1 MRNFATL
8 LKKYILVF
16 SGFFLILLIANI
28 VLIFLLFQHS
38 LKTYSESLSPA
49 EIAEKTSHSLS
60 YKNNKYIIDKT
71 VLNKLKCS
79 EVWSM
84 LIDNNGQVVWNFD
97 LPKEIKR
104 HYSIADVAQFSRY
117 YLEDYPVFV
126 WNHSDGLL
134 VIGYPKDS
142 VMKISSNYFPIDLV
156 KTLPVNIAVLVFF
169 DILMLVILYAY
180 SKLRLNKAISPI
192 VISLQSLAKGGLV
205 NLKQNGELSEIISSI
220 NQASTMLK
228 KKDSSRANW
237 ISGVSH
243 DIRTPLSMS
252 MGYADKLSNNKSI
265 SPKDRG
271 QAKIILRQS
280 IKIKELVDNL
290 NLFSNLEYQVSSTQF
305 TKLYPIKI
313 IRTVIADFLNNG
325 LEDIYTIDLSITD
338 VQSNLCI
345 NGDERLFIRV
355 ISNLLQNSITHNCTG
370 CNISVKIYLHS
381 INQLNIEI
389 ADDGMGASAEEL
401 LKIKS
406 KKHYIMGDSPATEQ
420 HGMGLLIVQ
429 QIVDLHGG
437 NMMITSRPNDGFC
450 TKIVFEI
457 EVT

>member
-1 MRNFATL
+1 M
-8 LKKYILVF
+8 
-16 SGFFLILLIANI
+16 
-28 VLIFLLFQHS
+28 
-38 LKTYSESLSPA
+38 
-49 EIAEKTSHSLS
+49 AEKTSHSLS

-71 VLNKLKCS
+71 ILNKLKS
-79 EVWSM
+79 REVWSM
-84 LIDNNGQVVWNFD
+84 LIDNNGQVVWAFD

-142 VMKISSNYFPIDLV
+142 VMKISSNYFPIDIV
-156 KTLPVNIAVLVFF
+156 KTLPVNIAVLAFF
-169 DILMLVILYAY
+169 DILMLLILYSY
-180 SKLRLNKAISPI
+180 SKLRLNKAINPI
-192 VISLQSLAKGGLV
+192 VISLQSLARGELV

-220 NQASTMLK
+220 NQASVMLK

-237 ISGVSH
+237 IAGVSH

-265 SPKDRG
+265 SPEDRV

-280 IKIKELVDNL
+280 TKIKELVDNL

-313 IRTVIADFLNNG
+313 IRTVIVDFLNNG
-325 LEDIYTIDLSITD
+325 LETIYTIDLSVATVKAGI
-338 VQSNLCI
+338 CMK
-345 NGDERLFIRV
+345 GDEILFIRA
-355 ISNLLQNSITHNCTG
+355 ISNLIQNSITHNPNG
-370 CNISVKIYLHS
+370 CNISVKISLQS
-381 INQLNIEI
+381 KTQLNIEI
-389 ADDGMGASAEEL
+389 ADDGVGVSAENL

-406 KKHYIMGDSPATEQ
+406 KKHYIMGDSPVTQQ
-420 HGMGLLIVQ
+420 HGMGLLIVR
-429 QIVDLHGG
+429 QIVQLHGG
-437 NMMITSRPNDGFC
+437 NVMIISKPKNGFC
-450 TKIVFEI
+450 TKIVFVI